1 MIYEE
6 ETFDLN
12 GKTITLRSPKKED
25 SKMLLDWLKTVCDET
40 PFLLQYGDEVK
51 LTIEQEEAFI
61 ETRNTSDSGLMILAF
76 VDGEFAGNCSFDSVG
91 PSRRSKHRA
100 DIGIALYQ
108 KNTGAG
114 LGRQM
119 LTRLLKRI
127 KDEGFEQAELTC
139 IEGNDRAFHLYES
152 LGFKE
157 IGRIPNANKYD
168 DGSVR
173 DDILMVKDL

>member
-51 LTIEQEEAFI
+51 LTIDQEEAFI

-76 VDGEFAGNCSFDSVG
+76 VDGEFADPEFLGKQGFRG
-91 PSRRSKHRA
+91 KFAFRRIHSRVQPFHQFLINHPRPVHISNPPAIHFPGSQY
-100 DIGIALYQ
+100 I
-108 KNTGAG
+108 T
-114 LGRQM
+114 
-119 LTRLLKRI
+119 
-127 KDEGFEQAELTC
+127 
-139 IEGNDRAFHLYES
+139 AF
-152 LGFKE
+152 
-157 IGRIPNANKYD
+157 
-168 DGSVR
+168 
-173 DDILMVKDL
+173 